1 MRITNL
7 CLILGIAISLLA
19 CQTTEQNP
27 QKPTETQVAM
37 VGNDRDKH
45 GCKASAGYIWSE
57 LKGECVRIW
66 EVATTIYYKK
76 PQGNTYQG
84 IYAIILPDSSR
95 IETYENQHLIW
106 ERKGNLPVWENKEF
120 NKTLTQTDSIYA
132 PNDSV
137 SFPIWVM
144 E

>member
-27 QKPTETQVAM
+27 PKPTETQVVM
-37 VGNDRDKH
+37 VGNDSDKH

-66 EVATTIYYKK
+66 EVGSKLMYTQANHPNEVTTFIVF
-76 PQGNTYQG
+76 
-84 IYAIILPDSSR
+84 S
-95 IETYENQHLIW
+95 
-106 ERKGNLPVWENKEF
+106 
-120 NKTLTQTDSIYA
+120 TDSTQLETFGSN
-132 PNDSV
+132 PQ
-137 SFPIWVM
+137 IWTRTKGSSPVISTKI
-144 E
+144 

>member
-27 QKPTETQVAM
+27 PKPTETQVVM

-66 EVATTIYYKK
+66 EVGSKLVYTPANDTQEITTFVVY
-76 PQGNTYQG
+76 
-84 IYAIILPDSSR
+84 S
-95 IETYENQHLIW
+95 
-106 ERKGNLPVWENKEF
+106 
-120 NKTLTQTDSIYA
+120 TDSTQLETFGTNKQLWTRTENSTSWTSADKQQSLEQTAQGWILK
-132 PNDSV
+132 
-137 SFPIWVM
+137 
-144 E
+144 

>member
-7 CLILGIAISLLA
+7 CQIIGIAINLLA

-27 QKPTETQVAM
+27 PKPTETQVVM

-66 EVATTIYYKK
+66 EVGSKLMYTQANHPNEVTTFVVF
-76 PQGNTYQG
+76 
-84 IYAIILPDSSR
+84 S
-95 IETYENQHLIW
+95 
-106 ERKGNLPVWENKEF
+106 
-120 NKTLTQTDSIYA
+120 TDSTQLETFGSN
-132 PNDSV
+132 PQ
-137 SFPIWVM
+137 IWTRT
-144 E
+144 EGTASWTSADKKQILEHTQQGWILK

>member
-7 CLILGIAISLLA
+7 CLIIGIAISILA
-19 CQTTEQNP
+19 CQATEQNP
-27 QKPTETQVAM
+27 PKPTETQVVM

-66 EVATTIYYKK
+66 EVGSPIEYRLNQ
-76 PQGNTYQG
+76 QGEVHKSFLIMSADSTQLEFFYQG
-84 IYAIILPDSSR
+84 QQL
-95 IETYENQHLIW
+95 
-106 ERKGNLPVWENKEF
+106 F
-120 NKTLTQTDSIYA
+120 NRVEGTLTWQNSHRQQLKLLTNGTWLFS
-132 PNDSV
+132 
-137 SFPIWVM
+137 

>member
-1 MRITNL
+1 MKKLLGTLLMVGAL
-7 CLILGIAISLLA
+7 CACCQQTLTESKRPTPIL
-19 CQTTEQNP
+19 
-27 QKPTETQVAM
+27 
-37 VGNDRDKH
+37 VGNDADEH
-45 GCKASAGYIWSE
+45 GCKASAGYTWCE
-57 LKGECVRIW
+57 LKQECVRVW
-66 EVATTIYYKK
+66 EVGTTIYYKK

>member
-7 CLILGIAISLLA
+7 CQILGIAISLLA

-27 QKPTETQVAM
+27 PKPTETQVVM

-66 EVATTIYYKK
+66 EVGSKLMYTQANHPNEVTTF
-76 PQGNTYQG
+76 
-84 IYAIILPDSSR
+84 
-95 IETYENQHLIW
+95 
-106 ERKGNLPVWENKEF
+106 VVF
-120 NKTLTQTDSIYA
+120 NTDSTQLETFGSN
-132 PNDSV
+132 PQ
-137 SFPIWVM
+137 IWTRT
-144 E
+144 EGTASWTSADKKQILEHTQQGWILK